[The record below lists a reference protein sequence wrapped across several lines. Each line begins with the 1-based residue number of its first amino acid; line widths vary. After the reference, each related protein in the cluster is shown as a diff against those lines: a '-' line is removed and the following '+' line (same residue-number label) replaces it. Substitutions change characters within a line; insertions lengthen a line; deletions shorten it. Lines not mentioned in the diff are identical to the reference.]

1 MNREDLY
8 YSISDISPEFIEEL
22 NESTEKKKHSDKA
35 IIITIC
41 AVVALAGVT
50 VFAASKINFGR
61 GMSDLQIDESQ
72 QQSLVETSA
81 AIIYETQE
89 DYSDLAVTSE
99 GVTITPVSVIAD
111 ERCAYISF
119 KISGF
124 SYDDRN
130 NEPIFD
136 WVYVYADENQT
147 EELDSTGSFDDGLV
161 SDGADGFV
169 YYDGTPTETNEY
181 GGAIPRYFDDNND
194 LYYLMC
200 VSSHNIDDNMLG
212 RTLYIKFTC
221 LAESW
226 KTQII
231 TCVDSEW
238 NLKLELPSQST
249 SVHME
254 VQQEIE
260 GSPYYLESIDIS
272 PVSIRLNYTTTNSGS
287 GIPFFVGVVFDDG
300 RKLGI
305 NNDSLNGWDGNK
317 AYTNVYF
324 AQVIDPDKVSA
335 LLIYPTF
342 DSGTYV
348 TIPIK

>member
-8 YSISDISPEFIEEL
+8 NSISDISPEFIEEL
-22 NESTEKKKHSDKA
+22 NESAEKKKHSPEA
-35 IIITIC
+35 VIITIC
-41 AVVALAGVT
+41 AVVAIAGAT
-50 VFAASKINFGR
+50 VYAAANYNFGR
-61 GMSDLQIDESQ
+61 GMSDLQVDESQ

-81 AIIYETQE
+81 AIIYGMKE

-99 GVTITPVSVIAD
+99 DVTITPVSIIAD

-124 SYDDRN
+124 TYDNHN

-212 RTLYIKFTC
+212 RTIYIKFTC

-226 KTQII
+226 KTQILSS
-231 TCVDSEW
+231 VDSEW
-238 NLKLELPSQST
+238 NLKLELPSQSA
-249 SVHME
+249 SIHME

-260 GSPYYLESIDIS
+260 GSPYFLESIDIS
-272 PVSIRLNYTTTNSGS
+272 PVSIRLNYTTSEPGGS
-287 GIPFFVGVVFDDG
+287 IPFFVGVVFSDG
-300 RKLGI
+300 RELGI

-317 AYTNVYF
+317 VYTNVFF

-335 LLIYPTF
+335 LIIYPSF
-342 DSGTYV
+342 DFETNV
-348 TIPIK
+348 TVPIK